1 MSRTLASNPWEWQ
14 NLSALGKAQRDD
26 NAFLLVCVWLLIV
39 YEETVH
45 CGCLSL
51 GAYGLKTIP
60 YRDHSLLRSIKAA
73 SFRVQLCIINLT
85 PCLSVCTNSVP
96 CFSGMQ
102 QHRLSVQLSVII
114 LPYVYGAAVSPSERT
129 AHPIPAFLGV
139 CVCLSFLHSLDTPSQ
154 ASREQ
159 YYTWQWSAGP
169 VEELPALLP
178 HSPCLYHLGQK
189 EKLPTVSWLRLAA

>member
-1 MSRTLASNPWEWQ
+1 MSKTLASNPWEWQ

-114 LPYVYGAAVSPSERT
+114 SPYFYGAAVSPSERT
-129 AHPIPAFLGV
+129 AHLIPAFLGV
-139 CVCLSFLHSLDTPSQ
+139 CVCLFFILLTPRARHQESSITHGSGQLAQWRSSQ
-154 ASREQ
+154 LSSH
-159 YYTWQWSAGP
+159 T
-169 VEELPALLP
+169 ALACIT
-178 HSPCLYHLGQK
+178 SDKRKSCQ
-189 EKLPTVSWLRLAA
+189 RLAG